1 MAGEAFKNKRT
12 FLLYSTGTSQFYA
25 LNYALGFVIIVAM
38 KRLFSKKAILVLLVV
53 GAVLSTL
60 VGCDQVLNSLGTA
73 AEAVPTPFFTP
84 TPVPVVTD
92 GEAQT
97 MPLAEGTTVPA
108 GYTRV
113 ETEDPNIALFVFTDV
128 AGKLQYRVYGGFT
141 QMVNGTPDETYQGFY
156 PSDET
161 GAILAKAR
169 ELIDLDTET
178 FGICESQPL
187 PDTLRLRS
195 IYTRLE
201 NGLITGTDG
210 KTFVYGSFN
219 GGEAA
224 FYPADSSGKMI
235 PGALPTDERI
245 SVPSYTP
252 DTAPTADGERM
263 IVAYIGSQ
271 SVVVYKAENGEWT
284 EERVMICSTGRS
296 KEMTPRGSFA
306 IVRQYPYKKM
316 GQIEGEN
323 VYSQYASRITGSYL
337 FHSVPIGG
345 KKRQNPENGKR
356 QMYVAY
362 YEKLGTTASGGCIRL
377 RCVDAYWLYINCT
390 VGVPIIVTDDNGPT
404 PPTPPKL
411 IYEEPYMDANHEF
424 GWDPSDPDPAN
435 PYHAIYPP
443 ELVLDGPVVDKSK
456 DTGTNP

>member
-1 MAGEAFKNKRT
+1 
-12 FLLYSTGTSQFYA
+12 
-25 LNYALGFVIIVAM
+25 M
-38 KRLFSKKAILVLLVV
+38 KRLFSKKTGILLLVTGILLLGV
-53 GAVLSTL
+53 T
-60 VGCDQVLNSLGTA
+60 GCGQVLNTLGTA

-84 TPVPVVTD
+84 TPVPVITD
-92 GEAQT
+92 GEAAT
-97 MPLAEGTTVPA
+97 MPLTDGATVPA

-113 ETEDPNIALFVFTDV
+113 ETEDPNIALFVFTD
-128 AGKLQYRVYGGFT
+128 ATGTLQYRVYGGFT
-141 QMVNGTPDETYQGFY
+141 QLINGTPDKTYQGFY
-156 PSDET
+156 PSDES
-161 GAILAKAR
+161 GAILADAR
-169 ELIDLDTET
+169 EFINLDTEP
-178 FGICESQPL
+178 FGVCDNQPL

-195 IYTRLE
+195 AYTRLD
-201 NGLITGTDG
+201 NGLITGTNG
-210 KTFVYGSFN
+210 MTFVYGSFN
-219 GGEAA
+219 GGEGS

-235 PGALPTDERI
+235 PGSLPSEERI

-263 IVAYIGSQ
+263 IVAFIGSQ
-271 SVVVYKAENGEWT
+271 SVVVFKAENGEWT

-306 IVRQYPYKKM
+306 ILRQYPYKKM

-345 KKRQNPENGKR
+345 KKRQNQDNGRR

-377 RCVDAYWLYINCT
+377 RCVDAYWVYMNCT
-390 VGVPIIVTDDNGPT
+390 VGTPITVTDDVGPT

-411 IYEEPYMDANHEF
+411 IYEEPYMDARHEY

-443 ELVLDGPVVDKSK
+443 ELVLDGPVIDKSK
-456 DTGTNP
+456 DPATNQK